1 MVIFAAKEGILLDQ
15 LVRFWEFAARLKA
28 EQRKGWVKKLR
39 LQRAESVADHSFALS
54 LLCLFEGERR
64 GYNVERLL
72 KLALLH
78 DLEES
83 ITGDLTP
90 QDKESRGENIVK
102 AQKIAAREQL
112 LSYFPKENQRVYQEL
127 WSELE
132 NERSKEA
139 QLVHELD
146 KLEMALQANEYAKGG
161 IEATK
166 LKEFYESS
174 RAAIKDPKLKRLLDE
189 ISSPKQAQ
197 NQPDGA
203 DYGQ

>member
-1 MVIFAAKEGILLDQ
+1 LTYLHYEGFLAIVARFTAGAEGGLDK
-15 LVRFWEFAARLKA
+15 LVQFWELAARLKA
-28 EQRKGWVKKLR
+28 EPRRGWLKKLR
-39 LQRAESVADHSFALS
+39 LQRNESVADHSFALS
-54 LLCLFEGERR
+54 LLCLFEGEKR

-78 DLEES
+78 DLEEA

-90 QDKESRGENIVK
+90 QDKESRGESAVRT
-102 AQKIAAREQL
+102 QKIFAREQL
-112 LSYFPKENQRVYQEL
+112 LSYFPEENQRAYRDL

-132 NERSKEA
+132 NEKSREA

-146 KLEMALQANEYAKGG
+146 KLEMALQANQYARAG

-174 RAAIKDPKLKRLLDE
+174 MAAIKDPKLKRVLGE
-189 ISSPKQAQ
+189 ISSQT
-197 NQPDGA
+197 
-203 DYGQ
+203 

>member
-1 MVIFAAKEGILLDQ
+1 
-15 LVRFWEFAARLKA
+15 
-28 EQRKGWVKKLR
+28 
-39 LQRAESVADHSFALS
+39 
-54 LLCLFEGERR
+54 LFEGERR

-78 DLEES
+78 DLEEA

-90 QDKESRGENIVK
+90 QDKELRGEDAVRT
-102 AQKIAAREQL
+102 QKISARERL
-112 LSYFPKENQRVYQEL
+112 LSYFPQENQRTYRDL

-132 NERSKEA
+132 NEKSKEA

-146 KLEMALQANEYAKGG
+146 KLEMALQANEYARGG

-174 RAAIKDPKLKRLLDE
+174 MAAIKDPKLRRLLDE
-189 ISSPKQAQ
+189 ISSG
-197 NQPDGA
+197 N
-203 DYGQ
+203 

>member
-1 MVIFAAKEGILLDQ
+1 MDQ

-28 EQRKGWVKKLR
+28 EPRRGWLKKLR
-39 LQRAESVADHSFALS
+39 LQRTESVADHSFALS

-64 GYNVERLL
+64 GHNVERLL

-78 DLEES
+78 DLEEA

-90 QDKESRGENIVK
+90 QDKASRGENIVK
-102 AQKIAAREQL
+102 AQKISAREQL
-112 LSYFPKENQRVYQEL
+112 LSYFPKENQRVYREL

-132 NERSKEA
+132 NEKSKEA

-161 IEATK
+161 IEAAK

-174 RAAIKDPKLKRLLDE
+174 RGAIKDPKLKQLLDE
-189 ISSPKQAQ
+189 ISSPK
-197 NQPDGA
+197 
-203 DYGQ
+203 

>member
-1 MVIFAAKEGILLDQ
+1 MDQ

-28 EQRKGWVKKLR
+28 EPRRGWIKKLR
-39 LQRAESVADHSFALS
+39 LQRTESVADHSFALS

-64 GYNVERLL
+64 SYNVERLL

-78 DLEES
+78 DLEEA

-90 QDKESRGENIVK
+90 EDKESRGEDVVRV
-102 AQKIAAREQL
+102 QKISAREEL
-112 LSYFPKENQRVYQEL
+112 LSYFPQENQRVYREL

-132 NERSKEA
+132 NERSQEA

-146 KLEMALQANEYAKGG
+146 KLEMALQASEYAKGG

-174 RAAIKDPKLKRLLDE
+174 RSAIKDPKLKRLLDE
-189 ISSPKQAQ
+189 ISSK
-197 NQPDGA
+197 N
-203 DYGQ
+203 

>member
-1 MVIFAAKEGILLDQ
+1 MRFAPLDGKSFLDQ
-15 LVRFWEFAARLKA
+15 LIRFWEFAARLKA
-28 EQRKGWVKKLR
+28 EPRRGWLKKLR
-39 LQRAESVADHSFALS
+39 LQRTESVADHSFALS

-78 DLEES
+78 DFEES

-90 QDKESRGENIVK
+90 QDKESRGENVVR
-102 AQKIAAREQL
+102 AQKISAREQL
-112 LSYFPKENQRVYQEL
+112 LSYLPKENQHAYREL

-146 KLEMALQANEYAKGG
+146 KLEMALQANEYARGG
-161 IEATK
+161 TEATR
-166 LKEFYESS
+166 LKEFFESS
-174 RAAIKDPKLKRLLDE
+174 RAAIQDPKLKQLLDE
-189 ISSPKQAQ
+189 ISP
-197 NQPDGA
+197 
-203 DYGQ
+203 

>member
-1 MVIFAAKEGILLDQ
+1 
-15 LVRFWEFAARLKA
+15 
-28 EQRKGWVKKLR
+28 
-39 LQRAESVADHSFALS
+39 
-54 LLCLFEGERR
+54 LFEGERR

-78 DLEES
+78 DLEEA

-90 QDKESRGENIVK
+90 QEKELRGEDAVRT
-102 AQKIAAREQL
+102 QKISAREQL
-112 LSYFPKENQRVYQEL
+112 LSYFPQENRRAYRDL

-132 NERSKEA
+132 NEKSKEA

-146 KLEMALQANEYAKGG
+146 KLEMALQANEYARGG

-174 RAAIKDPKLKRLLDE
+174 MAAIKDPKLKRLLDE
-189 ISSPKQAQ
+189 ISSG
-197 NQPDGA
+197 N
-203 DYGQ
+203 

>member
-1 MVIFAAKEGILLDQ
+1 MDQ
-15 LVRFWEFAARLKA
+15 LVRFWEFAARLKS
-28 EQRKGWVKKLR
+28 EPRRGWLKKLR
-39 LQRAESVADHSFALS
+39 LQRPESVADHSFALS

-78 DLEES
+78 DLEEA

-90 QDKESRGENIVK
+90 EDKQSKGENIVK
-102 AQKIAAREQL
+102 AQKISAREEL
-112 LSYFPKENQRVYQEL
+112 LSYFPKENQRDYREL

-132 NERSKEA
+132 NQKSREA

-146 KLEMALQANEYAKGG
+146 KMETALQANEYARGG

-174 RAAIKDPKLKRLLDE
+174 RASIRDPKLKQLLDE
-189 ISSPKQAQ
+189 IASPK
-197 NQPDGA
+197 
-203 DYGQ
+203 

>member
-1 MVIFAAKEGILLDQ
+1 MKGFLGIANRFGTRSGSVFLDQ

-28 EQRKGWVKKLR
+28 EPRRGWLKKLR
-39 LQRAESVADHSFALS
+39 LQRTESVADHSFALS

-64 GYNVERLL
+64 GHNVERLL

-78 DLEES
+78 DLEEA

-90 QDKESRGENIVK
+90 EDKESRGERVVK
-102 AQKIAAREQL
+102 AQKISARKQL
-112 LSYFPKENQRVYQEL
+112 LSYFPKENQRAYREL

-132 NERSKEA
+132 NERSEEA

-174 RAAIKDPKLKRLLDE
+174 IAAIRDPKLQRLLDE
-189 ISSPKQAQ
+189 ISPK
-197 NQPDGA
+197 N
-203 DYGQ
+203 

>member
-1 MVIFAAKEGILLDQ
+1 MWLDLDQ
-15 LVRFWEFAARLKA
+15 LVQFWEFAARLKA
-28 EQRKGWVKKLR
+28 EPRRGWLKKLR
-39 LQRAESVADHSFALS
+39 LQRTESVADHSFALS

-64 GYNVERLL
+64 SYNVERLL

-78 DLEES
+78 DLEEA

-90 QDKESRGENIVK
+90 QDKESRGENV
-102 AQKIAAREQL
+102 ARTQKISAREQL
-112 LSYFPKENQRVYQEL
+112 ISHFPLENQRAYREL

-132 NERSKEA
+132 NERSREA

-146 KLEMALQANEYAKGG
+146 KLELALQANEYAKGG

-174 RAAIKDPKLKRLLDE
+174 RTAIKDPKLRRILDE
-189 ISSPKQAQ
+189 ISSR
-197 NQPDGA
+197 N
-203 DYGQ
+203 

>member
-1 MVIFAAKEGILLDQ
+1 M
-15 LVRFWEFAARLKA
+15 
-28 EQRKGWVKKLR
+28 
-39 LQRAESVADHSFALS
+39 
-54 LLCLFEGERR
+54 
-64 GYNVERLL
+64 ERLL

-78 DLEES
+78 DLEEA

-90 QDKESRGENIVK
+90 EDKDSRGESVVR
-102 AQKIAAREQL
+102 AQKISAREQL
-112 LSYFPKENQRVYQEL
+112 LSYFPQENQRAYKEL

-174 RAAIKDPKLKRLLDE
+174 RAAIKDPKLRRLLGE
-189 ISSPKQAQ
+189 ISSE
-197 NQPDGA
+197 N
-203 DYGQ
+203 

>member
-1 MVIFAAKEGILLDQ
+1 MLRQDLRQGREPVLDQ

-28 EQRKGWVKKLR
+28 EPRRGWLKKLR
-39 LQRAESVADHSFALS
+39 LQRTESVADHSFALS

-64 GYNVERLL
+64 GYNVEKLL

-78 DLEES
+78 DLEEA

-90 QDKESRGENIVK
+90 QDKESRGENTVK
-102 AQKIAAREQL
+102 AQKVSAREQL
-112 LSYFPKENQRVYQEL
+112 LGYFPKENQRAYREL

-132 NERSKEA
+132 NEKSKEA

-146 KLEMALQANEYAKGG
+146 KLELALHANEYAKGG
-161 IEATK
+161 IETEK

-174 RAAIKDPKLKRLLDE
+174 AAVIKDPELKQILEE
-189 ISSPKQAQ
+189 ISSKI
-197 NQPDGA
+197 
-203 DYGQ
+203 

>member
-1 MVIFAAKEGILLDQ
+1 VKIGLDP
-15 LVRFWEFAARLKA
+15 LVQFWEFAARLKS
-28 EQRKGWVKKLR
+28 EPRRGWLKKLR
-39 LQRAESVADHSFALS
+39 LQRTESVADHSFALS

-78 DLEES
+78 DLEEA

-90 QDKESRGENIVK
+90 QDKESRGENVVRT
-102 AQKIAAREQL
+102 QKISAREQL
-112 LSYFPKENQRVYQEL
+112 LSHFPHENQRAYREL

-132 NERSKEA
+132 NEGSKEA

-146 KLEMALQANEYAKGG
+146 KLEMALQANEYARGG
-161 IEATK
+161 IEAAK

-174 RAAIKDPKLKRLLDE
+174 MAAIKDPKLKRLLDE
-189 ISSPKQAQ
+189 ISSQS
-197 NQPDGA
+197 
-203 DYGQ
+203 

>member
-1 MVIFAAKEGILLDQ
+1 MWLALDQ
-15 LVRFWEFAARLKA
+15 LVQFWEFAARLKA
-28 EQRKGWVKKLR
+28 EPRRGWLKKLR
-39 LQRAESVADHSFALS
+39 LQRTESVADHSFALS

-64 GYNVERLL
+64 SFNVERLL

-78 DLEES
+78 DLEEA

-90 QDKESRGENIVK
+90 EDKEARGENIAK
-102 AQKIAAREQL
+102 AQKISAREQL
-112 LSYFPKENQRVYQEL
+112 ISYFPLENQRSYREL

-132 NERSKEA
+132 NERSREA

-146 KLEMALQANEYAKGG
+146 KLELALQANEYAKGG

-174 RAAIKDPKLKRLLDE
+174 RTAIKDPMLRRILDE
-189 ISSPKQAQ
+189 ISSR
-197 NQPDGA
+197 N
-203 DYGQ
+203 

>member
-1 MVIFAAKEGILLDQ
+1 MTRFTAGAEGGLDK
-15 LVRFWEFAARLKA
+15 LVQFWEVGARLKA
-28 EQRKGWVKKLR
+28 EPRRGWLKKLR
-39 LQRAESVADHSFALS
+39 LQRTESVADHSFALS

-64 GYNVERLL
+64 SYNVERLL

-78 DLEES
+78 DLEEA

-90 QDKESRGENIVK
+90 EDKEARGENIAK
-102 AQKIAAREQL
+102 AQKISAREQL
-112 LSYFPKENQRVYQEL
+112 ISYFPLGNQRSYREL

-132 NERSKEA
+132 NERSREA

-146 KLEMALQANEYAKGG
+146 KLELALQANEYAKGG

-174 RAAIKDPKLKRLLDE
+174 RTAIKDPKLRRILDE
-189 ISSPKQAQ
+189 ISSK
-197 NQPDGA
+197 N
-203 DYGQ
+203 

>member
-1 MVIFAAKEGILLDQ
+1 MDQ
-15 LVRFWEFAARLKA
+15 LVQFWELAARLKA
-28 EQRKGWVKKLR
+28 EPRRGWLRQLR
-39 LQRAESVADHSFALS
+39 LQRNESVADHSFALS

-78 DLEES
+78 DLEEA

-90 QDKESRGENIVK
+90 QDKESRGENIVMV
-102 AQKIAAREQL
+102 QKIAAREQL
-112 LSYFPKENQRVYQEL
+112 LSYFPKENQTVYREL

-132 NERSKEA
+132 NEKSKEA

-146 KLEMALQANEYAKGG
+146 KLEMALQAKEYAKGG
-161 IEATK
+161 IETTK

-174 RAAIKDPKLKRLLDE
+174 RAAIRDPKLKRLLDE
-189 ISSPKQAQ
+189 ILSPK
-197 NQPDGA
+197 
-203 DYGQ
+203 

>member
-1 MVIFAAKEGILLDQ
+1 M
-15 LVRFWEFAARLKA
+15 
-28 EQRKGWVKKLR
+28 
-39 LQRAESVADHSFALS
+39 
-54 LLCLFEGERR
+54 
-64 GYNVERLL
+64 ERLL

-78 DLEES
+78 DLEEA

-90 QDKESRGENIVK
+90 QDKASRGENIVK

-112 LSYFPKENQRVYQEL
+112 LSYFPKDSQRVYREL

-132 NERSKEA
+132 TEKSKEA

-174 RAAIKDPKLKRLLDE
+174 RAAIKDPKLKQLLDE
-189 ISSPKQAQ
+189 ISSQK
-197 NQPDGA
+197 
-203 DYGQ
+203 